1 MHTIAFYS
9 KNIYTIKTHFIV
21 LTVHLDRERLI
32 MLKTNK
38 NRVCLASIFIFVFL
52 ALVAAGGCGGSGGG
66 NKL

>member
-1 MHTIAFYS
+1 
-9 KNIYTIKTHFIV
+9 
-21 LTVHLDRERLI
+21 

-66 NKL
+66 NKLYVMGAMHGDLREEQNGMGDISA